1 MAQPI
6 VIEVVLTAKNQTGA
20 GIKEASK
27 FLDTLIE
34 YAGKTEDA
42 LNSLIAKTKE
52 TSELLGQDSQPLD
65 ALSESAEE
73 VKKEL
78 DSIDCSK
85 AQKEFGRL
93 ETSSKRVERELKE
106 LARDRHEI
114 LLEAKDKISSV
125 LSSVKGGIRGIA
137 GKTWNVTLK
146 AVDYITRPVRGILS
160 LLSSVQG
167 AVFGAAGIFGGFVTP
182 MDIAGDYEQTEIAF
196 ATMLK
201 DAEKAKEFLADAS
214 DFANDTPFEFPELID
229 SSKLLLA
236 FGFDPDS
243 ILPILETIG
252 DTSSG
257 LGAGSEGIDR
267 ITRALGQIQAKG
279 RVLTEE
285 LMQLQEVGIP
295 VSEILQEELGLT
307 REQIADIGKEG
318 VDAEDAISALLRG
331 MDKRYGGMMEN
342 QSKTAK
348 GLISTI
354 SDTLQNTFMRRW
366 GIGLWEGFKPGLEK
380 IADWLDENQDTV
392 DEWADRLEDMGSTL
406 SRFVISQVERAQR
419 ALKEL
424 SEDPAWKGSGLFGKI
439 EIAWDRL
446 IADPFTEWWDTT
458 GKEKVSDIA
467 EEFGDF
473 LGTGLNRG
481 IMALLGIDDTG
492 VVSEGISIGKS
503 FLDGF
508 LDGFDKVEIQKA
520 IKETFSGIYKDSFF
534 GGGNSETTGL
544 STAFIGMLGLK
555 GLSAGVGL
563 GKGIYQTVSAV
574 NLLKQFFGLTGTA
587 AAGTAAAGTAATGTA
602 AAGTAAGGG
611 ASIIASLS
619 VPAIASVSGAVLGM
633 MGLKSSLT
641 DFLNSR
647 KALLS
652 KDREVLTKR
661 GLARGGMVAT
671 GAAIGSMIAP
681 GVGTLVGGGI
691 GGLAALFSGNM
702 LSELFKSESEKALES
717 LDGLGKGLEDAVK
730 EYNETASQVELAQ
743 GLLDEYKEL
752 KDYMNSDDF
761 DSTKAEEAQDR
772 MKQILED
779 IDGMFPGL
787 ISGYEML
794 NGLGEDR
801 IGALERELD
810 LVEEQSEFQM
820 EQAKRELESG
830 VLDVKT
836 QMPKIREDY
845 QEINEKLVGKQA
857 EWKANHEY
865 YSEMADIYTR
875 YIAVD
880 YDSEEA
886 KGFLKDATELSK
898 KYEGED
904 YSNYVVSSGKFGTDM
919 GNLRDKEQK
928 FSEELKKLIQEQDDL
943 DKKLEGYYNSSVLLA
958 EMDTGIDLD
967 AEQQK
972 LETLQAAY
980 NNLKSTGTIDDGLKE
995 DVEEILPGFEAA
1007 SNAGEQ
1013 MELLSSGILGVK
1025 NEVQPLLEKIDELNK
1040 ELDLLPENKKINIRL
1055 DFSGP
1060 TPSEITF
1067 FKWNMNPLVGDG
1079 SPSVEKNAF
1088 GGFISRP
1095 ELSWIGEDGPEAI
1108 IPLSGKYRRR
1118 GLELY
1123 EQAGR
1128 YLGVSYNGD
1137 GGVYGSVQGGQTA
1150 AWQEGGAGTVTV
1162 PVTLSPQAVIQ
1173 INQGS
1178 TADEVKG
1185 AVWQS
1190 LVEMLD
1196 PLAMQIANIVMRSQ
1210 ENSPGGGV

>member
-27 FLDTLIE
+27 LLDNLTE
-34 YAGKTEDA
+34 YAEKAEDA
-42 LNSLIAKTKE
+42 LNSLIEKA
-52 TSELLGQDSQPLD
+52 
-65 ALSESAEE
+65 
-73 VKKEL
+73 KKEF

-85 AQKEFGRL
+85 AKKELEGL
-93 ETSSKRVERELKE
+93 ETSGKRVKRELKD
-106 LARDRHEI
+106 LARDRYEI
-114 LLEAKDKISSV
+114 LLEVKDKVSPV
-125 LSSVKGGIRGIA
+125 LSDIKGGIKGIA

-146 AVDYITRPVRGILS
+146 AVDDITRPAQGILN
-160 LLSSVQG
+160 LLSFIQG
-167 AVFGAAGIFGGFVTP
+167 ALLNGAGAVG
-182 MDIAGDYEQTEIAF
+182 
-196 ATMLK
+196 
-201 DAEKAKEFLADAS
+201 
-214 DFANDTPFEFPELID
+214 DFA
-229 SSKLLLA
+229 
-236 FGFDPDS
+236 G
-243 ILPILETIG
+243 LE
-252 DTSSG
+252 
-257 LGAGSEGIDR
+257 
-267 ITRALGQIQAKG
+267 
-279 RVLTEE
+279 
-285 LMQLQEVGIP
+285 
-295 VSEILQEELGLT
+295 
-307 REQIADIGKEG
+307 DI
-318 VDAEDAISALLRG
+318 S
-331 MDKRYGGMMEN
+331 N
-342 QSKTAK
+342 
-348 GLISTI
+348 
-354 SDTLQNTFMRRW
+354 TLQNTLMGQW
-366 GIGLWEGFKPGLEK
+366 GIGLWEGLKPGLEK
-380 IADWLDENQDTV
+380 ISDWLDENQDTV
-392 DEWADRLEDMGSTL
+392 DEWADRLEEMGAAL
-406 SRFVISQVERAQR
+406 SSSFIGQIEKAQR
-419 ALKEL
+419 AIQEL
-424 SEDPAWKGSGLFGKI
+424 LEDPVWRNADFFDKI

-446 IADPFTEWWDTT
+446 IADPLTEWWNTA
-458 GKEKVSDIA
+458 GKERVSGIA

-473 LGTGLNRG
+473 LGSGLNHG
-481 IMALLGIDDTG
+481 IRALLGVDDTG
-492 VVSEGISIGKS
+492 VAGIGVSIGKS
-503 FLDGF
+503 FLGGF
-508 LDGFDKVEIQKA
+508 LEGFNAGEIGKA
-520 IKETFSGIYKDSFF
+520 IQEALSGIYKDSLF
-534 GGGNSETTGL
+534 GGGNSKTAGL

-555 GLSAGVGL
+555 GISAGIEL
-563 GKGIYQTVSAV
+563 GEKLQSIAATAE
-574 NLLKQFFGLTGTA
+574 LLSKFLGLTGTA
-587 AAGTAAAGTAATGTA
+587 AATGAAGTA

-611 ASIIASLS
+611 GIAAGLS
-619 VPAIASVSGAVLGM
+619 VPAIASVFGAVLSFL
-633 MGLKSSLT
+633 GLKSSLE
-641 DFLNSR
+641 DLSNSR
-647 KALLS
+647 KTLLS
-652 KDREVLTKR
+652 KDREVLESQ
-661 GLARGGMVAT
+661 GLAKGGMVAA
-671 GAAIGSMIAP
+671 GAAIGTLIAP
-681 GVGTLVGGGI
+681 GMGTLIGGGI
-691 GGLAALFSGNM
+691 GGFAALSSENI

-779 IDGMFPGL
+779 INEMFPGL

-794 NGLGEDR
+794 NGLSEVRVGS
-801 IGALERELD
+801 LEREMD

-845 QEINEKLVGKQA
+845 QEINEKLLGKQA
-857 EWKANHEY
+857 EWEANHEY
-865 YSEMADIYTR
+865 YSEMAKIYVQ
-875 YIAVD
+875 YESVD
-880 YDSEEA
+880 PESEEA

-904 YSNYVVSSGKFGTDM
+904 YVNYAVGTGSALLPLDVKALQEKDQELNEDINEL
-919 GNLRDKEQK
+919 GQDKAEKEKQ
-928 FSEELKKLIQEQDDL
+928 
-943 DKKLEGYYNSSVLLA
+943 LEGYYKESVLLA

-1178 TADEVKG
+1178 TTDEVKG